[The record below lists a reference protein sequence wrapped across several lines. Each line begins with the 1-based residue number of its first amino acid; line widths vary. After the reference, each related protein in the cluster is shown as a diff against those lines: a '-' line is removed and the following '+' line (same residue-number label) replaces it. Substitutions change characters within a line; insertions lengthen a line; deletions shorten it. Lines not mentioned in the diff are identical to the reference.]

1 MNRTYLVML
10 RRYGLYSAIID
21 AFDQELHAI
30 ARDERPALE
39 RLIHRVM
46 DGEEIDLSKL
56 SSDELWYVKTTRVL
70 LGQTLY
76 SDSWL
81 EL

>member
-1 MNRTYLVML
+1 
-10 RRYGLYSAIID
+10 
-21 AFDQELHAI
+21 
-30 ARDERPALE
+30 
-39 RLIHRVM
+39 M
-46 DGEEIDLSKL
+46 DGEAVDTARLSK
-56 SSDELWYVKTTRVL
+56 EEVEYVKTTRVL

>member
-1 MNRTYLVML
+1 ML
-10 RRYGLYSAIID
+10 KRLGLKSAIVD
-21 AFDQELHAI
+21 PFDIGLMAI
-30 ARDERPALE
+30 ARDKVPELE
-39 RLIHRVM
+39 AIVGRVM
-46 DGEEIDLSKL
+46 DGEEIEM
-56 SSDELWYVKTTRVL
+56 SSLDKEAQDYVKTTRVL